1 MFSSSTPRS
10 STSSGRTFSG
20 DWSGSSDTTPPYR
33 GLRPVRV
40 VSQNNLP
47 FHLRLQTR
55 SPKEILEK
63 KAKMD
68 RGTKTRFE
76 VTSAAKA
83 NIVENEI
90 KMKLFYLDII
100 SKLRDGE
107 SLCNAEEV
115 APLVL
120 RLEETKK
127 KILTAKMMLKNSV
140 EEQKVLQWQV
150 VEAEQKLANVE
161 RDLHSSREM
170 YSMLENFYT
179 SSLLPYKNQM
189 KSSKTKLSPVRTT
202 QATMFSNLFC
212 VSGQLVQL
220 CIGEHG
226 SRWVVDRLVE
236 GVQAERDL
244 VWSELN
250 LPQDLVK
257 HLSSSNCTKVIL
269 ALAEVDSTARV
280 EILNKTKEE
289 IDTILGM
296 EEGHMFV
303 RMLVGGQ

>member
-10 STSSGRTFSG
+10 STTSGRTCSG
-20 DWSGSSDTTPPYR
+20 EWSGSSDTSLPYR

-40 VSQNNLP
+40 VSQKNLP
-47 FHLRLQTR
+47 FQLRLQTR

-63 KAKMD
+63 KAKLS
-68 RGTKTRFE
+68 RGAK
-76 VTSAAKA
+76 TSAAKA
-83 NIVENEI
+83 NIIENEI
-90 KMKLFYLDII
+90 KVKLFYLDII

-120 RLEETKK
+120 RLDETKK
-127 KILTAKMMLKNSV
+127 KIHTANTMLKTSV